1 MAVNS
6 QSYFEY
12 FVIDTIHYYIILV
25 KLLEQSGMCYK
36 VVWKT

>member
-12 FVIDTIHYYIILV
+12 FVIDTIHYYILV